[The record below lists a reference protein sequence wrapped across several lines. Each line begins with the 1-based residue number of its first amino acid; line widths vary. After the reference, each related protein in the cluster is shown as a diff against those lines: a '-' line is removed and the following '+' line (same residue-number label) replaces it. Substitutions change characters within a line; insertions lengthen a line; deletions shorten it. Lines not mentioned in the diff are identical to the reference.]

1 MEAQRTPLE
10 SVKRIVT
17 CCYRFELQT
26 VFLGLYSSLLALV
39 YFSVAIHNA
48 PGKSDKF
55 DVMSVGLI
63 PSVTY
68 EVLVIHF
75 ILLSL
80 TKDSTRVRE
89 RLHLQHLFRD

>member
-1 MEAQRTPLE
+1 MDTQRTPLE
-10 SVKRIVT
+10 SAKRIFT

-26 VFLGLYSSLLALV
+26 VVLGLYSSLLALV

-48 PGKSDKF
+48 PGKYTKF

-68 EVLVIHF
+68 EVLV
-75 ILLSL
+75 
-80 TKDSTRVRE
+80 
-89 RLHLQHLFRD
+89 FRFSYY